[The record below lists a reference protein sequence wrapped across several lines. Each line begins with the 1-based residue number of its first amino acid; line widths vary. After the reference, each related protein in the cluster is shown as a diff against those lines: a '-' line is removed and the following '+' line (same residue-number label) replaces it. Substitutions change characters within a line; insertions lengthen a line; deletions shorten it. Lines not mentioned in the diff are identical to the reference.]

1 VSLSKYLIL
10 QFLDVRHTDLS
21 FVPQH
26 TLVIFRKTMRLLLL
40 DIMLHLPRSSRLPVD
55 FSVYPRVE

>member
-10 QFLDVRHTDLS
+10 QFLDVRHTNPS

-26 TLVIFRKTMRLLLL
+26 TLVILSKTR
-40 DIMLHLPRSSRLPVD
+40 
-55 FSVYPRVE
+55 